1 MASPALTHFLPRF
14 GVAAAVAGVLGLSG
28 CQTWNA
34 QDTLPP
40 TSGVQPLKG
49 LAQNVSVRRNA
60 MGMPL
65 IESNTF
71 HDALFSLGYVH
82 ASDRINQ
89 MVTLR
94 LLAQGR
100 LAEMS
105 GASMLDADRYMRAV
119 NLKKS
124 AGELYKASSPRL
136 SVSSKSMRGASTPTC
151 SATPTNCRAISPPAA
166 TSRNTGNRKIR
177 R

>member
-14 GVAAAVAGVLGLSG
+14 GVAAAVAGVLSLSG

-40 TSGVQPLKG
+40 TTGVQPLKG

-60 MGMPL
+60 MGVPL
-65 IESNTF
+65 IESSSF
-71 HDALFSLGYVH
+71 HDALFTLGYVH
-82 ASDRINQ
+82 ASDRITQ

-94 LLAQGR
+94 LLAEGR
-100 LAEMS
+100 LSEMS
-105 GASMLDADRYMRAV
+105 GSDLLDADRYMRAV

-136 SVSSKSMRGASTPTC
+136 KRFFEVYALSL
-151 SATPTNCRAISPPAA
+151 IH
-166 TSRNTGNRKIR
+166 I
-177 R
+177 